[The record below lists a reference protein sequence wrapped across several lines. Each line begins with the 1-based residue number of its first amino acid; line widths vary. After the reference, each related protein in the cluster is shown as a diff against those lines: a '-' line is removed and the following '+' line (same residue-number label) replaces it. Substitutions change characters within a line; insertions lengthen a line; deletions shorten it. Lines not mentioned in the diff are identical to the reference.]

1 MIRYILF
8 RSTMFLLIL
17 PSLVLLFSLC
27 KPVNVPSAADKIPP
41 ISARLVSNTGEINSL
56 FEQLATAESSIEVQ
70 QLQAKI
76 WNVWMDSGVT
86 EINTWMDQGCK
97 AMSAGDHAKAIAIF
111 TKITESMPSYVEGW
125 NKRATA
131 FYMKGDYN
139 ASLQDIFRTLSIEK
153 RHFGALSGLASI
165 YLANKDYKE
174 ALKVLEQMLLIC
186 PNQPG
191 LQEQVYELYQRL
203 KIMKA

>member
-1 MIRYILF
+1 MRRYILF
-8 RSTMFLLIL
+8 RSTMLLLIL
-17 PSLVLLFSLC
+17 PCLVLLISLC
-27 KPVNVPSAADKIPP
+27 TPASVPSATNKILP
-41 ISARLVSNTGEINSL
+41 ISARLVSNTGELNNL
-56 FEQLATAESSIEVQ
+56 FDKLAMAESSVEVQ

-86 EINTWMDQGCK
+86 EVNTWMDQGCK
-97 AMSAGDHAKAIAIF
+97 AMSAGEYTKAITIF
-111 TKITESMPSYVEGW
+111 TKITEEMPSYVEGW

-131 FYMKGDYN
+131 YYMQGNYN

-153 RHFGALSGLASI
+153 RHFGALSGLVTI
-165 YLANKDYKE
+165 YMANKDYKE
-174 ALKVLEQMLLIC
+174 ALKVLEQILLIC

-191 LQEQVYELYQRL
+191 IQEQVFELYQRL

>member
-1 MIRYILF
+1 MRRYVLF
-8 RSTMFLLIL
+8 KSTMFLLIL
-17 PSLVLLFSLC
+17 PSLVLLVSLC
-27 KPVNVPSAADKIPP
+27 TPVSVPSASNKILP
-41 ISARLVSNTGEINSL
+41 ISTRLVSNTGELNTL
-56 FEQLATAESSIEVQ
+56 FDQLAKAESSVEVQ

-97 AMSAGDHAKAIAIF
+97 TMSAGEYTKAIAIF
-111 TKITESMPSYVEGW
+111 TKITDSMPTYVEGW

-131 FYMKGDYN
+131 YYMQGNYN

-174 ALKVLEQMLLIC
+174 ALKVLEQMLVIC

-191 LQEQVYELYQRL
+191 LREQVYELYQRL
-203 KIMKA
+203 KIMKV